1 MGEATE
7 HVSVLVREV
16 CRALTPVFSRTGAGV
31 LVDATVGLGG
41 HVLAL
46 LESIAQAACAPPRLV
61 VGFDRDPDA
70 LAIARSRLGAVLGAR
85 ALVLIDGPFSGLAA
99 QLDEVLAAHAGDGA
113 EVVAV
118 LADLGVSS
126 LQLDRGAR
134 GFSWRVDAPLDMRM
148 DPRRG
153 RSAADVLG
161 DIDGGALTRILR
173 ELGEEPE
180 APRIAAAIVRARPRT
195 TFALAEVVAAAM
207 SAPARRKLGA
217 RVHPATRTFQA
228 LRIHVNDELGEL
240 DALLAAAP
248 DRLARGGRL
257 GIISFHSLED
267 RRVKQRFATLS
278 SPPPMPAHV
287 PLREHERPR
296 PAFAI
301 PPEFRGGVTAAD
313 DELAHNP
320 RARSARLRVLERV

>member
-46 LESIAQAACAPPRLV
+46 LESIAHAACAPPRLV

-70 LAIARSRLGAVLGAR
+70 LAIARTRLGAAAGGS
-85 ALVLIDGPFSGLAA
+85 ALVLVDGPFSSLAA
-99 QLDEVLAAHAGDGA
+99 RLDEVLAAHSGA

-126 LQLDRGAR
+126 LQLDRGTR

-153 RSAADVLG
+153 RSAADVLA
-161 DIDGGALTRILR
+161 DIDGAALARILR

-180 APRIAAAIVRARPRT
+180 AGRIAAAIVRARPRT
-195 TFALAEVVAAAM
+195 TTALAEVVAAAM
-207 SAPARRKLGA
+207 SAPARRKLGV

-248 DRLARGGRL
+248 GRLAPGGRL

-313 DELAHNP
+313 DELADNP